1 MADLTLHE
9 RERAFRV
16 TQIREAL
23 ERHHGNRSHTARD
36 LGLTLRH
43 LQRLIRAYDLP
54 PAERPAGR
62 TRVEENGAS

>member
-1 MADLTLHE
+1 MTLHE
-9 RERAFRV
+9 QEREFRV
-16 TQIREAL
+16 WLIRQAL

-54 PAERPAGR
+54 PAARAAGR